1 MGTTPFTIAVAFVAS
16 FALLGVSGCSK
27 KSVQSGGDTQ
37 SQQGKT
43 AKSESSESSRTG
55 VGNFP
60 DTSMQS
66 GGGSG
71 LRGLDKN
78 PSEERIGAGNGMGA
92 GSLLAK
98 ADTSDTAARQ
108 MDDIRAEQ
116 AASAAAGL
124 RDVFFGYDSWTIS
137 DDQRQALNR
146 DADWMKS
153 NSSAMVKV
161 EGHCDERGTT
171 AYNLVLGE
179 KRAKAVRDFL
189 VSQGVSTDAVTT
201 KGFGESN
208 PVATNATAAGRQQNR
223 RVELVVSGS
232 SIGNGAGAPGSAIG
246 TAPGSTGGVSGA
258 AQSSP
263 GASQP
268 MTSSPGSTGGPAGT
282 SGVQSVPANG
292 SSQPPASNP
301 PQTGIKPPLF

>member
-1 MGTTPFTIAVAFVAS
+1 MGTTPFRIAMALVAS
-16 FALLGVSGCSK
+16 IALLAGTGCSK

-37 SQQGKT
+37 SSQQSKT
-43 AKSESSESSRTG
+43 AKSESMEGSKSG

-78 PSEERIGAGNGMGA
+78 PSEEHVGGSGMG

-98 ADTSDTAARQ
+98 ADTGDTSARQ
-108 MDDIRAEQ
+108 LEEIRAEQ

-137 DDQRQALNR
+137 DDQRQSLNR

-153 NSSAMVKV
+153 NPGAIVKV

-179 KRAKAVRDFL
+179 KRAKAVRNYL
-189 VSQGVSTDAVTT
+189 VELGISANRLSVVSYGKERPSCLDHA
-201 KGFGESN
+201 ESCY
-208 PVATNATAAGRQQNR
+208 QQNR
-223 RVELVVSGS
+223 RGHLVVK
-232 SIGNGAGAPGSAIG
+232 
-246 TAPGSTGGVSGA
+246 TG
-258 AQSSP
+258 
-263 GASQP
+263 
-268 MTSSPGSTGGPAGT
+268 
-282 SGVQSVPANG
+282 
-292 SSQPPASNP
+292 
-301 PQTGIKPPLF
+301 K

>member
-78 PSEERIGAGNGMGA
+78 PSEERVGGAGGGTM
-92 GSLLAK
+92 LAK
-98 ADTSDTAARQ
+98 ADPGSLSRQ
-108 MDDIRAEQ
+108 MEEMRAEQ

-124 RDVFFGYDSWTIS
+124 RDVFFSYDSWTIS
-137 DDQRQALNR
+137 EDARQALSR
-146 DADWMKS
+146 DADWMKTNLS
-153 NSSAMVKV
+153 TAIKV
-161 EGHCDERGTT
+161 EGHCDERGTS

-179 KRAKAVRDFL
+179 KRAKAVRNYL
-189 VSQGVSTDAVTT
+189 VELGVSANRLSVVSYG
-201 KGFGESN
+201 KERPFCGEHAESCY
-208 PVATNATAAGRQQNR
+208 QQNR
-223 RVELVVSGS
+223 RGHLVVRSE
-232 SIGNGAGAPGSAIG
+232 
-246 TAPGSTGGVSGA
+246 
-258 AQSSP
+258 
-263 GASQP
+263 
-268 MTSSPGSTGGPAGT
+268 
-282 SGVQSVPANG
+282 
-292 SSQPPASNP
+292 
-301 PQTGIKPPLF
+301 K

>member
-1 MGTTPFTIAVAFVAS
+1 MGTTPFRITLALLAS
-16 FALLGVSGCSK
+16 VALLGVSGCSK

-37 SQQGKT
+37 SSQSKT
-43 AKSESSESSRTG
+43 AKGEATESTRGG

-66 GGGSG
+66 GGSG

-78 PSEERIGAGNGMGA
+78 PSEERVGNGSGAGA

-98 ADTSDTAARQ
+98 ADTSETASRQ
-108 MDDIRAEQ
+108 LDEIRAEQ

-124 RDVFFGYDSWTIS
+124 RDIFFGYDSWTIS

-153 NSSAMVKV
+153 NPGAVIKV

-179 KRAKAVRDFL
+179 KRAKAVRNYL
-189 VSQGVSTDAVTT
+189 VELGISANRLSVVSYGKERPSCLDHA
-201 KGFGESN
+201 ESCY
-208 PVATNATAAGRQQNR
+208 QQNR
-223 RVELVVSGS
+223 RGHLVVK
-232 SIGNGAGAPGSAIG
+232 
-246 TAPGSTGGVSGA
+246 TG
-258 AQSSP
+258 
-263 GASQP
+263 
-268 MTSSPGSTGGPAGT
+268 
-282 SGVQSVPANG
+282 
-292 SSQPPASNP
+292 
-301 PQTGIKPPLF
+301 K